1 MLQKCKKSTS
11 LILQASCIES
21 RETQGLEIITISM
34 ACLASGNEWHW
45 PNWGQ
50 APENLYKYG
59 VRTIFGPNV
68 ERC

>member
-34 ACLASGNEWHW
+34 ACLASGSEWHW
-45 PNWGQ
+45 IYWGQ
-50 APENLYKYG
+50 APENLYK
-59 VRTIFGPNV
+59 
-68 ERC
+68 